1 MILVYQVECKKIK
14 KGSPVSRVLFL
25 GKPKLL
31 SLIWDATHI
40 TPLSVYPSGL
50 PKQLSG
56 TLFDPGLFDLS
67 TRKVYPNS
75 ESLQN
80 EWALTPLFH
89 PYLSKK
95 AVSFSV
101 TLSVIFYRSKKCL
114 LIRKYGT
121 LCCPDFPIR
130 FYESI
135 ERTAK
140 FKGTYEIGGKH
151 KSRSHC
157 LLLSLQI
164 RSMETQFEVVIGL
177 EIHVQLQTNS
187 KAFSSDSI
195 EYGASPNTQISPIS
209 LGHPGTLP
217 MHNKAA
223 IDNALKMGL
232 ALECDIRTVNHYS
245 RKNYFYADLPKGYQI
260 TQFDTPLCNH
270 GQVRIPLADG
280 SVKDI
285 RLTRIHMEE
294 DTGKSMHDQDLYDTL
309 IDFNRAGTALIEIV
323 TEPDIQSGE
332 EAYAFVTEIRRL
344 VRYLE
349 ICDGNMEEGSLRC
362 DANISIMPKGSKTFG
377 TKVEVKNMNSISN
390 VKRAI
395 DFEIL
400 RQTDVIR
407 SGGTILGETRGFNGT
422 NLSTFSMRTKE
433 TVNDYRFFPDPDL
446 PPTIISAAYLADV
459 RSRMPELPAT
469 LYARFTKDY
478 ALSHYDASV
487 LIDDKDSALYF
498 EKVVSILPHYKQAAN
513 WITGSIRAY
522 LNENAMGINEFVL
535 SPKQIA
541 GIIDLVESNKISH
554 TAATQQLFPALTKD
568 PEASPETLLKK
579 LGLSTITDT
588 LFIDT
593 LVLEVLAEFP
603 DKAAAYRSG
612 KLGLL
617 GLFVGEVMKR
627 SQGKADPKTANESV
641 KKFLDLH

>member
-1 MILVYQVECKKIK
+1 
-14 KGSPVSRVLFL
+14 
-25 GKPKLL
+25 
-31 SLIWDATHI
+31 
-40 TPLSVYPSGL
+40 
-50 PKQLSG
+50 
-56 TLFDPGLFDLS
+56 
-67 TRKVYPNS
+67 
-75 ESLQN
+75 
-80 EWALTPLFH
+80 
-89 PYLSKK
+89 
-95 AVSFSV
+95 
-101 TLSVIFYRSKKCL
+101 
-114 LIRKYGT
+114 
-121 LCCPDFPIR
+121 
-130 FYESI
+130 
-135 ERTAK
+135 
-140 FKGTYEIGGKH
+140 
-151 KSRSHC
+151 
-157 LLLSLQI
+157 
-164 RSMETQFEVVIGL
+164 METQFEVVIGL
-177 EIHVQLQTNS
+177 EIHVQLQTKS

-195 EYGASPNTQISPIS
+195 EYGANPNTQISPIS

-223 IDNALKMGL
+223 IDNALKIGL
-232 ALECDIRTVNHYS
+232 ALECDIRTINHYS

-270 GQVRIPLADG
+270 GQVRIPLTDG
-280 SVKDI
+280 NFKDI

-294 DTGKSMHDQDLYDTL
+294 DTGKSMHDQDLNDTL

-323 TEPDIQSGE
+323 TEPDIHCGE

-362 DANISIMPKGSKTFG
+362 DANISIMPRGSKTFG

-395 DFEIL
+395 DFEIR
-400 RQTDVIR
+400 RQTDVIL
-407 SGGTILGETRGFNGT
+407 SGGKILGETRGFNGT

-459 RSRMPELPAT
+459 RSRMPELPTT

-478 ALSHYDASV
+478 GLSDYDASV
-487 LIDDKDSALYF
+487 LIDDKDTAWFY
-498 EKVVSILPHYKQAAN
+498 EKVVAILPLYKQAAN
-513 WITGSIRAY
+513 WITGSIRGY
-522 LNENAMGINEFVL
+522 LNENAMGIKEFVL
-535 SPKQIA
+535 SPNQIA
-541 GIIDLVESNKISH
+541 SIIDLVESNKISH

-568 PEASPETLLKK
+568 PETSPEILLKK

-588 LFIDT
+588 PFIEK
-593 LVLEVLAEFP
+593 LVLEVLADFP